1 MNQAVLILII
11 VLVIG
16 GAGLLWYISPAK
28 SKMIIA
34 NDESQFPKVSGFNL
48 DRQEFIFPQDFEGDL
63 NLVVVA
69 FQQEHQALVNT
80 WIPFMQ
86 KLEKEYPGLIYYE
99 LPTIQEMPAISR
111 TFINEGMRA
120 GIPDKKARERTITL
134 YIDKEIFRSALS
146 IPNEQTIYLMLVEQD
161 GGIIWRAA
169 GAYDDATAS
178 GLVEFLEGIPL
189 N

>member
-1 MNQAVLILII
+1 MNQVVMILII

-16 GAGLLWYISPAK
+16 VAGFLWYISPAK
-28 SKMIIA
+28 SKMIVDS
-34 NDESQFPKVSGFNL
+34 DEFQFPKVSGFNL
-48 DRQEFIFPQDFEGDL
+48 DRQEYFFPQDFEGDL

-86 KLEKEYPGLIYYE
+86 KLEEEYPGLIYYE

-120 GIPDKKARERTITL
+120 GIPDQTARERTITL
-134 YIDKEIFRSALS
+134 YIDKEIFKSALS
-146 IPNEQTIYLMLVEQD
+146 IPNEQTIHLLLVEHD
-161 GGIIWRAA
+161 GGGIIWRAA
-169 GAYDDATAS
+169 GAYDDTTAS
-178 GLVEFLEGIPL
+178 DLVELLKNKKP
-189 N
+189 